1 MSLLNRWKSGQP
13 AVPSPAAGA
22 RARVETVS
30 SAAAEA
36 AAAGKQTRTC
46 NSLKDFLWHL
56 SGIGRGNLLDLGPAW
71 QSSIQFFGD
80 RGFKVFS
87 EDLLTGWKFFLRE
100 QEGRDLALSPTD
112 ERPSKDAVA
121 RKFLE
126 SNLQY
131 KPNSFDAVVLWDLFD
146 YMDPDAS
153 KRSAERIADLLR
165 EGGVILALFHTK
177 HPDRFRR
184 YRVLDEATLEV
195 LATQP
200 LVPFVRVFQNRE
212 MMDLF
217 SGFHSSKT
225 YLGRDQIR
233 EALFVK

>member
-1 MSLLNRWKSGQP
+1 MSLLNRWKSNSTSVP
-13 AVPSPAAGA
+13 APSTGN
-22 RARVETVS
+22 RARVEGAS
-30 SAAAEA
+30 PAAIEA
-36 AAAGKQTRTC
+36 QAAGKNTRAC

-56 SGIGRGNLLDLGPAW
+56 SGIGHGNLLDLGPAW
-71 QSSIQFFGD
+71 QTSIQFFGD

-100 QEGRDLALSPTD
+100 QENRDLSLSPSD
-112 ERPSKDAVA
+112 ERPSRDFLAK
-121 RKFLE
+121 KFLE

-131 KPNSFDAVVLWDLFD
+131 KPDTFDAVVLWDLFD
-146 YMDPDAS
+146 YMDPDTTKCA
-153 KRSAERIADLLR
+153 AERIASLLR
-165 EGGVILALFHTK
+165 EGGAVLALFHTK
-177 HPDRFRR
+177 LPEQFRR

-195 LATQP
+195 LPAP
-200 LVPFVRVFQNRE
+200 SLVPFSRVFQNRE